1 MNIESTV
8 KTAQI
13 PEERIGG
20 PLPRQDTNSCRL
32 PAPLPHLER
41 ILVAVDF
48 SESSKAALE
57 YALAMADKFNSAVAL
72 VHAVEPCIYPED
84 LSAGIS
90 VEEIDARWTKQKKK
104 ELEAFRRA
112 AIKEG
117 KPSTLVVTRGTAWT
131 QIVETAKSWQADL
144 IVIGTRGLTG
154 LKHVLVGSTAER
166 VVRHATCPVLVV
178 HAAQK

>member
-1 MNIESTV
+1 MNIESPV

-13 PEERIGG
+13 PEERPGG
-20 PLPRQDTNSCRL
+20 QLPREDANSGRL
-32 PAPLPHLER
+32 PAPLPHIER

-57 YALAMADKFNSAVAL
+57 YALSVADKFNSAVAL
-72 VHAVEPCIYPED
+72 VHAVEPCVYPED
-84 LSAGIS
+84 LAAGIS
-90 VEEIDARWTKQKKK
+90 VDEIDARWTKKKK
-104 ELEAFRRA
+104 EELEAFRRA

-117 KPSTLVVTRGTAWT
+117 RPSTLIVTRGTAWA
-131 QIVETAKSWQADL
+131 QIVETAKSWPANL